1 MIVYQPEKEDFGM
14 KNMNRVEIY
23 EFTQKYFKAY
33 GKDIKKVSYI
43 VYDDR
48 TEYLI
53 NNHYLFII

>member
-23 EFTQKYFKAY
+23 EFTQKYFKSY

-43 VYDDR
+43 VYEDR

-53 NNHYLFII
+53 NNHYLFLV